1 MNWWTRRLRAQIF
14 LPFSGL
20 VLAAF
25 AATLWLINSAVS
37 DEAES
42 TLRTQLA
49 ASGDALRDL
58 VNERARRLTEDT
70 LLLAADFAL
79 KRALTIDDPETLATV
94 AVNCRERIGTKF
106 LSITDESGNLL
117 GDASGHQRTGRAIGN
132 LPPLREA
139 IMQGHEA
146 AALNEVDGTLF
157 IFVAVPVLGPDPIG
171 FLLAGSAID
180 DSTARAL
187 EERIGSAVTFAT
199 ARRVFATSWPAAQ
212 QAAFFPEGRLQPEAF
227 RHGDTGTFLVRRGDE
242 RLLSLLVPLES
253 SLSTPLFA
261 LTQQSYDRALQ
272 PLQALRRRVL
282 LIGAAALAATLT
294 VGALLAGGIAAA
306 LRNAGDG
313 LVPATERLSQKRQTT
328 DW

>member
-1 MNWWTRRLRAQIF
+1 MLSAKIF

-20 VLAAF
+20 ILASLSA
-25 AATLWLINSAVS
+25 LWPINSVVS
-37 DEAES
+37 EAES
-42 TLRTQLA
+42 NRRAQLVATGEVLR
-49 ASGDALRDL
+49 GL
-58 VNERARRLTEDT
+58 VSERAKRLATDT
-70 LLLAADFAL
+70 SLLAADFAL
-79 KRALTIDDPETLATV
+79 KRPIATYDPETLATV
-94 AVNCRERIGTKF
+94 AVNYRDHIDLE
-106 LSITDESGNLL
+106 LLWITDESGNLL
-117 GDASGHQRTGRAIGN
+117 ADAGGRQRTGRAIGN
-132 LPPLREA
+132 LPPLHDA
-139 IMQGHEA
+139 MTDGHAA
-146 AALNEVDGTLF
+146 AALNEIDGKLF
-157 IFVAVPVLGPDPIG
+157 VFAAVPVLAPDQIG

-180 DSTARAL
+180 DATARAL
-187 EERIGSAVTFAT
+187 EKQTGSAVTFAT
-199 ARRVFATSWPAAQ
+199 ASRVFASSWPAAERD
-212 QAAFFPEGRLQPEAF
+212 ALFPAGRPGAEAL
-227 RHGDTGTFLVRRGDE
+227 RHGDKGTFLVQRGE
-242 RLLSLLVPLES
+242 EHVLSLMVPIES